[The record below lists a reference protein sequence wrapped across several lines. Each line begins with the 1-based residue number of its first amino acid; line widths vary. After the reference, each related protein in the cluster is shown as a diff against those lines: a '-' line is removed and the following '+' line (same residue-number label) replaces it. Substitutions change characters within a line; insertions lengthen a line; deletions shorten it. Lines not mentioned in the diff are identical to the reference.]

1 MTTRPGEDT
10 NTHITDAGNDNDS
23 AASEDDDCE
32 TSEDDDSELSD
43 DDVSEA
49 SEHFPA
55 NHLLVRE
62 GRRTNYQSFAL
73 SLLRLYIFADK
84 YDVPQLHDHVITT
97 FVM

>member
-1 MTTRPGEDT
+1 MFQPSASTESFKPEVLTKKDVPYTNDMTTRPGEDT

-62 GRRTNYQSFAL
+62 GRRTN
-73 SLLRLYIFADK
+73 
-84 YDVPQLHDHVITT
+84 
-97 FVM
+97 